1 MGLQE
6 GRRSGCVSI
15 VSVSSKSSSSSQ
27 SKNGVSRQLGI
38 STGTPRVLPQPDE
51 DKVDC
56 NQIEVAAVERG
67 IEDTERDE

>member
-1 MGLQE
+1 MAFQKTAWNLN
-6 GRRSGCVSI
+6 RN
-15 VSVSSKSSSSSQ
+15 SKS
-27 SKNGVSRQLGI
+27 
-38 STGTPRVLPQPDE
+38 VLPQPDE